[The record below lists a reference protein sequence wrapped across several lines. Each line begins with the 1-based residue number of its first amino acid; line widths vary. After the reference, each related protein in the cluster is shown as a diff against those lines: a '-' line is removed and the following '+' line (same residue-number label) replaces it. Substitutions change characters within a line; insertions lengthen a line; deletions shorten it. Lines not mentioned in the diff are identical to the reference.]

1 MIAALTLVRVVAAA
15 LISVL
20 WFIDLVSVDAVGL
33 LLATIASWGLVSVLI
48 ATIGWAAIAIGLLT
62 SIAAVLGACMI
73 LGGLDIVAVGAS
85 LVLRDAVLVLS
96 IDSVETVE
104 ATELSNKVGETSLS
118 ANGTKIGEVVVLLVA
133 VIESLNTAN
142 IAEILIGTT
151 FDLWDLVRVRVVV
164 ISELY
169 IMVRWAIIALVYV
182 DLELL
187 ASLDS
192 LASVEALQAI
202 TTVVIALV
210 EEAVLAALEAIVAVA
225 ISSVIESLE
234 TVANIPG
241 WSISS
246 AGARTN
252 AISDFMLARDTSIA
266 E

>member
-20 WFIDLVSVDAVGL
+20 RFIDLVSVDAVGL

-48 ATIGWAAIAIGLLT
+48 ATIGWAAIAIGLFT
-62 SIAAVLGACMI
+62 SIAAVLGACSV
-73 LGGLDIVAVGAS
+73 LGRLDIVAVGAS

-142 IAEILIGTT
+142 IAEILIGAT
-151 FDLWDLVRVRVVV
+151 FDLWDLVRVVV

-169 IMVRWAIIALVYV
+169 IVVRWATIALVYV

-210 EEAVLAALEAIVAVA
+210 EEAVLAALEAIVAGA

-234 TVANIPG
+234 TAANIPG

-246 AGARTN
+246 TGARAN

>member
-1 MIAALTLVRVVAAA
+1 M
-15 LISVL
+15 
-20 WFIDLVSVDAVGL
+20 
-33 LLATIASWGLVSVLI
+33 
-48 ATIGWAAIAIGLLT
+48 
-62 SIAAVLGACMI
+62 
-73 LGGLDIVAVGAS
+73 
-85 LVLRDAVLVLS
+85 LRDAVLVLS

-104 ATELSNKVGETSLS
+104 ATELSNKVGETFLS
-118 ANGTKIGEVVVLLVA
+118 ANGTKIGEVVFLLVA

-142 IAEILIGTT
+142 IAEILIGAT
-151 FDLWDLVRVRVVV
+151 FDLWDLVRVVV
-164 ISELY
+164 ISKLY
-169 IMVRWAIIALVYV
+169 IIVRWATIALVYV

-210 EEAVLAALEAIVAVA
+210 EKAVLAALEAIVTGA

-246 AGARTN
+246 AGSRAN
-252 AISDFMLARDTSIA
+252 AISDVMLARDTSIA

>member
-62 SIAAVLGACMI
+62 SIAAELGACMI
-73 LGGLDIVAVGAS
+73 LGRLDIVAVRAS

-142 IAEILIGTT
+142 IAEILIGAT
-151 FDLWDLVRVRVVV
+151 FDLWDLVRVVVV

-169 IMVRWAIIALVYV
+169 IMVRWAIIALSNV

-210 EEAVLAALEAIVAVA
+210 EEAMLAALEAIVAGA

-234 TVANIPG
+234 PVANIPG

-246 AGARTN
+246 AGARAN
-252 AISDFMLARDTSIA
+252 AISDFMLARDTSIS